1 MSLDDI
7 PHCDVFF
14 PNEEE
19 FKNFEKYVSKCE
31 KQAKSGIIK
40 VYFKKFIIFSNF
52 RIIRL
57 FLLALGKQEKITMPI
72 WNSRFLIL

>member
-19 FKNFEKYVSKCE
+19 FKNFEKYITKCE
-31 KQAKSGIIK
+31 KQSKSGIIK
-40 VYFKKFIIFSNF
+40 VYFN
-52 RIIRL
+52 
-57 FLLALGKQEKITMPI
+57 
-72 WNSRFLIL
+72 